1 MPGTMSLSEDPKLR
15 RTAERTHD
23 LRLAL
28 VVGAALLA
36 LGVALGWRG
45 AAFYLLDLH
54 ARVDHPDFRVL
65 SPGSPVGHGY
75 GVVGTA
81 LIMTNLLYLAR
92 RRLPR
97 LQVGSMRTW
106 LDIHVFTGLLG
117 SLLVLFHSAF
127 QLRSQ
132 IASLTASALLLVV
145 LSGVVGRYFYG
156 LAPQPDHAGA
166 QARLAW
172 LDALAPGLGAH
183 ITGALSRL
191 PAPEPPPRP
200 GLLASLACIP
210 RWRAQARARRELVLE
225 AATPLVQSPS
235 FDRAQRAYVRRIV
248 REAAR
253 LSTEPVR
260 AIAGDSL
267 LRSWRGLHRFMALL
281 MILSVSVHIVVAWVF
296 GFRWIF
302 SE

>member
-1 MPGTMSLSEDPKLR
+1 MSLIEQPASAVRPP
-15 RTAERTHD
+15 ERARD
-23 LRLAL
+23 LRLLL
-28 VVGAALLA
+28 VVGAALLVFGAA
-36 LGVALGWRG
+36 LAWRG
-45 AAFYLLDLH
+45 ASFYLLDLH

-75 GVVGTA
+75 GVVGTG

-106 LDIHVFTGLLG
+106 LDMHVFTGLLG

-127 QLRSQ
+127 QLRSPV
-132 IASLTASALLLVV
+132 ASLTAGALLLVV

-156 LAPQPDHAGA
+156 LAPQADHAGA
-166 QARLAW
+166 QALLAW
-172 LDALAPGLGAH
+172 LDTLSPGLGAR
-183 ITGALSRL
+183 IAGELAQL
-191 PAPEPPPRP
+191 PAPEPPLRP
-200 GLLASLACIP
+200 GLRASLASIP
-210 RWRAQARARRELVLE
+210 RWRAQARARRELVRK
-225 AATPLVQSPS
+225 AASPLLRDPS